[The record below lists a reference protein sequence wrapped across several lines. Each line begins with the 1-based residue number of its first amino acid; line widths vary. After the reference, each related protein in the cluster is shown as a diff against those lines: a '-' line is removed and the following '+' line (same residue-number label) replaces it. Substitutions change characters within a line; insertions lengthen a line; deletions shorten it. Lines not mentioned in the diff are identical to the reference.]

1 MPVDEAPDGVY
12 AVLDAGSATVTR
24 DGGRLQLGAVEAA
37 DDWTTRIA
45 DEDADSVE
53 IEFAQGTL
61 RYDLDIEIDDGRFEA
76 SICREDD

>member
-1 MPVDEAPDGVY
+1 MDDRHGAVDVRSR
-12 AVLDAGSATVTR
+12 DAGC

-37 DDWTTRIA
+37 DGWTTRIA

-53 IEFAQGTL
+53 IEFVQGTL

-76 SICREDD
+76 SICRDDD